1 MRGLKRLL
9 EKLPKLSHEQ
19 LGGVLRDVADENAM
33 LTSIFD
39 SLSTGLIIVDRK
51 WKILQ
56 SNKAADRFV
65 FENTSAESKLDE
77 EFVWQSVSEKEIGD
91 FLEKTAASEKSNITQ
106 EFTTAGTDGSVR
118 FLSVSIFSY
127 VNRSVLAGNIIKIED
142 ITQKR
147 TKEVLSRR
155 MENMSGLTNLA
166 AGMAHEI
173 KNPLGAIGIHIQL
186 IQRVIKKH
194 REGDGI
200 LPEKK
205 HLEDHLDIVNQ
216 EIERLNKLVMDFLFA
231 VRPVKAE
238 LMLKDPS
245 AILKNIIDFF
255 SPEFGRAHVVVS
267 LRMPEKSIRLLI
279 DEKLFR
285 EVIINIAQN
294 AFAAIKERYTECSE
308 ISESCR
314 SCPGKIDFI
323 AAVKGDN
330 YVISIADNGS
340 GIDEKYI
347 PRIFEPYYTTKAN
360 GTGLGMTMA
369 YKIIKEFNGDI
380 QVESHKNE
388 GTKISILIP
397 IPQTDRK
404 LLEDTS
410 EEGEK

>member
-51 WKILQ
+51 WKFLQ

-65 FENTSAESKLDE
+65 FENTSAESKFDE

-91 FLEKTAASEKSNITQ
+91 FLEKTAASGKSNITQ

-194 REGDGI
+194 RE
-200 LPEKK
+200 E
-205 HLEDHLDIVNQ
+205 HLDIVNQ

-238 LMLKDPS
+238 LILKDPS

-340 GIDEKYI
+340 GIDEKDI

-404 LLEDTS
+404 LLEDAS

>member
-1 MRGLKRLL
+1 MRGLNRLL
-9 EKLPKLSHEQ
+9 AKLPKLSHEQ
-19 LGGVLRDVADENAM
+19 LGGILRDVAAENA
-33 LTSIFD
+33 LLSSIFD

-56 SNKAADRFV
+56 TNKAADRFL
-65 FENTSAESKLDE
+65 FDGAAGESKFESD
-77 EFVWQSVSEKEIGD
+77 FVWQSVSEKEIGG
-91 FLEKTAASEKSNITQ
+91 FLKKTAASGKSNVSE
-106 EFTTAGTDGSVR
+106 EFTTAGVDGTTR
-118 FLSVSIFSY
+118 FLTVSIFSY

-147 TKEVLSRR
+147 AKEVLSRR
-155 MENMSGLTNLA
+155 MEHMSGLTNLA

-186 IQRVIKKH
+186 AQRVIKKH
-194 REGDGI
+194 RESDGV

-205 HLEDHLDIVNQ
+205 HLEDRLDIVNQ
-216 EIERLNKLVMDFLFA
+216 EIERLNTLVMDFLFA
-231 VRPVKAE
+231 VRPVKAS
-238 LMLKDPS
+238 LMLKDPA
-245 AILKNIIDFF
+245 AILKNIADFF

-267 LRMPEKSIRLLI
+267 LKTPEKPCRLLI

-308 ISESCR
+308 TCSC
-314 SCPGKIDFI
+314 SGACPGKIDFI
-323 AAVKGDN
+323 AEVKNDS

-340 GIDEKYI
+340 GIDERDI
-347 PRIFEPYYTTKAN
+347 PRIFEPYYTTKAS

-380 QVESHKNE
+380 QVKSAKGE

-397 IPQTDRK
+397 IPQTDKK
-404 LLEDTS
+404 LLASGAEAD
-410 EEGEK
+410 

>member
-1 MRGLKRLL
+1 M
-9 EKLPKLSHEQ
+9 H
-19 LGGVLRDVADENAM
+19 
-33 LTSIFD
+33 
-39 SLSTGLIIVDRK
+39 
-51 WKILQ
+51 
-56 SNKAADRFV
+56 
-65 FENTSAESKLDE
+65 
-77 EFVWQSVSEKEIGD
+77 
-91 FLEKTAASEKSNITQ
+91 
-106 EFTTAGTDGSVR
+106 

-205 HLEDHLDIVNQ
+205 HLEEHLDIVNQ

-340 GIDEKYI
+340 GIDEKDI

-404 LLEDTS
+404 LLGDTS
-410 EEGEK
+410 EESEK